1 MARHIS
7 RQPNDRKCEEHDT
20 LVARTPA
27 PSLAVLSKV
36 SNGKFKMERG
46 FIGGRG
52 VGVCSGVG
60 AWFFYLLIYYLDS
73 AEIVDI
79 FTAEVLVP
87 LVGSHI
93 PV

>member
-1 MARHIS
+1 MYV
-7 RQPNDRKCEEHDT
+7 
-20 LVARTPA
+20 LVWW
-27 PSLAVLSKV
+27 VW
-36 SNGKFKMERG
+36 
-46 FIGGRG
+46 
-52 VGVCSGVG
+52 
-60 AWFFYLLIYYLDS
+60 WFFYLLIYYLDS